1 MSSTAT
7 KTKKRPKRSS
17 PRAPKPLPASADEQI
32 LAKIGGLSNE
42 DALREF
48 FARERRLAT
57 PEFATSLAEAVVAQG
72 RVDTTRALRIADAA
86 LFLAGTHDD
95 QGVLALS
102 LRAKGNALNLGGR
115 NQEAVDC
122 YEQALKLFE
131 KRHDDQQI
139 ARTLTNSVQALILLG
154 EHDRAIAAAD
164 KARDIF
170 TKLGDTRRLARLA
183 NNVGNIYHRQDR
195 FEEALACYEQ
205 SYEQLLSY
213 GDSEELVIA
222 LSNMSMC
229 LITLNDFPRALA
241 TYERAQLLCGEEKMP
256 LLRAQADYNIAYL
269 YYLRGQHSR
278 AIEMLHAARRR
289 CEATGDHYHFALC
302 HLDLA
307 EIYLELNLSHEAIHM
322 AHEGQALFQ
331 KLGMGY
337 EEAKCQAYEAMGFS
351 QFGKAVRA
359 VELFGEARAKFV
371 REKNLVWPSLIDLY
385 QALVLFNEGRLFESQ
400 RLCARAA
407 EFFDGSYL
415 PGKAVLCRLL
425 FARLALRRGD
435 AAAAASE
442 CKRAMERLAKLEAPV
457 LNQQAYFLLG
467 EAQQSSGD
475 AAAAY
480 ESYQRARSYFE
491 TLRSSLRS
499 EELKISFMKDRLA
512 VYERLAEVCL
522 ADSAR
527 PGAGAEC
534 FHYIELAKSRSLAER
549 MIREERE
556 APAEVAAGQ
565 SGLVRR
571 IRDMRDELNWYYR
584 RIEQEQLRAEQPSPK
599 RIEKLQRE
607 ALAHEN
613 ELLRVLREVSAADS
627 SENSERAA
635 QMNPLEDVRR
645 CLPADA
651 ALIEFFTIRDNVV
664 AGVLTR
670 DSLEIAPLTPVSR
683 ITNLMRMLDFQISK
697 FRLAADYVRSFE
709 NQLLAATQAH
719 LFELYTE
726 LMAPLRARLTAKHLV
741 IVPHG
746 VLHYLPFHAL
756 FDGERYLA
764 DSFTF
769 SYAPSAGIFALCQ
782 RKPSVASG
790 APLVI
795 GAPDARAPFIENESE
810 SVCEALADAELV
822 LGAEPGEA
830 ALRKRGADS
839 RLIHIAT
846 HGQYRPD
853 NPLFSGIR
861 LGKSYLNLYDL
872 YQLQLN
878 ADLVALSGC
887 ATGMNVVGAGDELLG
902 LVRGLLHA
910 GARAL
915 LLTLWDVQDR
925 TTADFMATFYRHL
938 ASTAEIPAALR
949 KSMAE
954 LKAAHPHP
962 YYWAPFVLVGKTCL
976 RATE

>member
-1 MSSTAT
+1 MSPVAST
-7 KTKKRPKRSS
+7 TKKRAK
-17 PRAPKPLPASADEQI
+17 PRTKKPLPATADEQV
-32 LAKIGGLSNE
+32 LAKIADLSGEN
-42 DALREF
+42 ALRRF

-57 PEFATSLAEAVVAQG
+57 PEFATRLADAVVAQG
-72 RVDTTRALRIADAA
+72 RVDTARALRIADAA
-86 LFLAGTHDD
+86 LFLARRHDS
-95 QGVLALS
+95 QSVVALC
-102 LRAKGNALNLGGR
+102 LRAKGNALNLAGR
-115 NQEAVDC
+115 NQEAVDF
-122 YEQALKLFE
+122 YQQALRLFE
-131 KRHDDQQI
+131 KLDDDQQI

-164 KARDIF
+164 QARDIF

-205 SYEQLLSY
+205 SYERLLGY

-222 LSNMSMC
+222 LSNISMC

-241 TYERAQLLCGEEKMP
+241 TYERAQMLCGEDKMP

-289 CEATGDHYHFALC
+289 CEATGDRYHFALC

-359 VELFGEARAKFV
+359 VELFGAARAKFV
-371 REKNLVWPSLIDLY
+371 HEKNLVWPSLIDLY

-425 FARLALRRGD
+425 FAQLALRRGD
-435 AAAAASE
+435 ASAAVNE
-442 CKRAMERLAKLEAPV
+442 CQRALERLAKLEAPV
-457 LNQQAYFLLG
+457 LNQQACFLLG
-467 EAQQSSGD
+467 EAQQASGD
-475 AAAAY
+475 SAGAY
-480 ESYQRARSYFE
+480 ESYQQARRHFE
-491 TLRSSLRS
+491 MLRSSLRT

-522 ADSAR
+522 ADSGR
-527 PGAGAEC
+527 PDASSEC
-534 FHYIELAKSRSLAER
+534 FRYVELAKSRSLAER
-549 MIREERE
+549 MNREERE
-556 APAEVAAGQ
+556 APAEASAGQ

-571 IRDMRDELNWYYR
+571 IRDMREELNWYYR
-584 RIEQEQLRAEQPSPK
+584 RIEQEQLRAEQPSPQ

-613 ELLRVLREVSAADS
+613 DLLRVLREVSATDS
-627 SENSERAA
+627 SEDAERVAH
-635 QMNPLEDVRR
+635 MDPLNDVRS

-651 ALIEFFTIRDNVV
+651 ALIEFFTIRDSIVAAVV
-664 AGVLTR
+664 TR
-670 DSLEIAPLTPVSR
+670 DSLEIAPLTPISR

-697 FRLAADYVRSFE
+697 FRLAAEYVRSFE
-709 NQLLAATQAH
+709 KQLLAATQAH

-726 LMAPLRARLTAKHLV
+726 LIAPLRARFSAKHLV

-764 DSFTF
+764 DSFTI

-790 APLVI
+790 TPLVI
-795 GAPDARAPFIENESE
+795 GVPDARAPFIQNEAE
-810 SVCEALADAELV
+810 SVSQALPHSELV

-830 ALRKRGADS
+830 ALRAKGADS

-846 HGQYRPD
+846 HGRYRPD

-872 YQLQLN
+872 YQFQLN
-878 ADLVALSGC
+878 ADLVTLSGC

-910 GARAL
+910 GARSL

-925 TTADFMATFYRHL
+925 TTADFMARFYRHL
-938 ASTAEIPAALR
+938 SSTVNIPVALR
-949 KSMAE
+949 NSMVE
-954 LKAAHPHP
+954 LRVDHPHP
-962 YYWAPFVLVGKTCL
+962 YYWAPFVLVGKTS
-976 RATE
+976 RRTTG

>member
-1 MSSTAT
+1 MLPTAT
-7 KTKKRPKRSS
+7 KTKKRAK
-17 PRAPKPLPASADEQI
+17 PRARKPPIAPSDEKI
-32 LAKIGGLSNE
+32 LAKIGGLASE
-42 DALREF
+42 DALRKF

-57 PEFATSLAEAVVAQG
+57 QEFATVLAEAVVGQG
-72 RVDTTRALRIADAA
+72 RVDTKRALRIADAA
-86 LFLAGTHDD
+86 LLLARRHGD
-95 QGVLALS
+95 QSVLALT
-102 LRAKGNALNLGGR
+102 LRAKGNALNLAGR
-115 NQEAVDC
+115 NQEAVDF
-122 YEQALKLFE
+122 YQQALKLFE
-131 KRHDDQQI
+131 KVRDDEQI

-164 KARDIF
+164 HARDIF
-170 TKLGDTRRLARLA
+170 TKRGDTRRLARLA

-195 FEEALACYEQ
+195 FEEALVCYEQ
-205 SYEQLLSY
+205 AYEQLLSY

-241 TYERAQLLCGEEKMP
+241 TYERAQLLCGEDKMP

-307 EIYLELNLSHEAIHM
+307 EIYVELNLSHEAIHM

-359 VELFGEARAKFV
+359 IELFGAARAKFV

-400 RLCARAA
+400 RLCAQAA

-435 AAAAASE
+435 PSAAKNE
-442 CKRAMERLAKLEAPV
+442 CQRAIERLTKLEAPV

-467 EAQQSSGD
+467 EAQQACGD
-475 AAAAY
+475 PAEAY
-480 ESYQRARSYFE
+480 ESYQRARNYFE
-491 TLRSSLRS
+491 TLRSSLRT
-499 EELKISFMKDRLA
+499 EELKISFMKDRLT

-527 PGAGAEC
+527 PDASSEC
-534 FHYIELAKSRSLAER
+534 FRYVELAKSRSLAER
-549 MIREERE
+549 MNREERE
-556 APAEVAAGQ
+556 APAEGSGGQ

-571 IRDMRDELNWYYR
+571 IRDMREELNWYYR
-584 RIEQEQLRAEQPSPK
+584 RIEQEQLRAERPSPEK
-599 RIEKLQRE
+599 IEKLQRE

-613 ELLRVLREVSAADS
+613 ELLRVLREISAADS
-627 SENSERAA
+627 TENTERIA
-635 QMNPLEDVRR
+635 QMNPLEDVRS

-651 ALIEFFTIRDNVV
+651 RLIEFFTIRDNVV
-664 AGVLTR
+664 AAVVTR
-670 DSLEIAPLTPVSR
+670 DSIEIAPLTPVSR

-726 LMAPLRARLTAKHLV
+726 LMAPLRARFSAKHLV
-741 IVPHG
+741 VVPHG
-746 VLHYLPFHAL
+746 ILHYLPFHAL

-769 SYAPSAGIFALCQ
+769 SYAPSAGIFSVCE
-782 RKPSVASG
+782 RKTSVASG

-795 GAPDARAPFIENESE
+795 GVPDARAPLIQNEAECVSR
-810 SVCEALADAELV
+810 ALANCELV
-822 LGAEPGEA
+822 FGAEEGEA
-830 ALRKRGADS
+830 ALREKGAES

-846 HGQYRPD
+846 HGHYRPD

-878 ADLVALSGC
+878 ADLVTLSGC

-910 GARAL
+910 GARSL

-925 TTADFMATFYRHL
+925 TTADFMTLFYRHL
-938 ASTAEIPAALR
+938 ASTTDIAVALQ

-954 LKAAHPHP
+954 LRAARPHP
-962 YYWAPFVLVGKTCL
+962 YYWAPFVLVGKTRL
-976 RATE
+976 RVTR

>member
-1 MSSTAT
+1 VAPAAT
-7 KTKKRPKRSS
+7 KTKKRAKQRT
-17 PRAPKPLPASADEQI
+17 RKPPSVATDGQVF
-32 LAKIGGLSNE
+32 AKIAELSDE
-42 DALREF
+42 GALRKF
-48 FARERRLAT
+48 FARERSLAT
-57 PEFATSLAEAVVAQG
+57 PEFATTLADAVVAEG
-72 RVDTTRALRIADAA
+72 RVDTARALRIADAA
-86 LFLAGTHDD
+86 LFLARKHGK
-95 QGVLALS
+95 QNLLALC
-102 LRAKGNALNLGGR
+102 LRAKGNALNLAGR
-115 NQEAVDC
+115 NQEAVDF
-122 YEQALKLFE
+122 YQQALRLFE
-131 KRHDDQQI
+131 KLDDDQQI
-139 ARTLTNSVQALILLG
+139 GRTLTNSVQALILLG

-164 KARDIF
+164 QARHIF
-170 TKLGDTRRLARLA
+170 TKLGDARRLARLA

-205 SYEQLLSY
+205 SYEQLLGY

-241 TYERAQLLCGEEKMP
+241 TYERAQRLCGEDKMP
-256 LLRAQADYNIAYL
+256 LLRAQAGYNIAYL

-289 CEATGDHYHFALC
+289 CEATGDRYHFALC
-302 HLDLA
+302 HLDLS

-359 VELFGEARAKFV
+359 VDLFAAARAKFV

-407 EFFDGSYL
+407 EFFDSSFL
-415 PGKAVLCRLL
+415 PGKAVLCHLL

-435 AAAAASE
+435 PSAAVNE
-442 CKRAMERLAKLEAPV
+442 CQRALDRLSSLEAPV

-467 EAQQSSGD
+467 EAQQASGD
-475 AAAAY
+475 AAGAY
-480 ESYQRARSYFE
+480 ESYQQARRYFE
-491 TLRSSLRS
+491 MLRSSLRT

-527 PGAGAEC
+527 LDAATEC
-534 FHYIELAKSRSLAER
+534 FRYVELAKSRSLAER
-549 MIREERE
+549 MNREGRE
-556 APAEVAAGQ
+556 ASTEDAAGQ

-571 IRDMRDELNWYYR
+571 IRDMREELNWYYR
-584 RIEQEQLRAEQPSPK
+584 RIEQEQLRAEQPSTE

-607 ALAHEN
+607 ALTHEN
-613 ELLRVLREVSAADS
+613 DLLRVLREVSAADS
-627 SENSERAA
+627 SENAERVA
-635 QMNPLEDVRR
+635 QMNPLEDVRS
-645 CLPADA
+645 CLGADA
-651 ALIEFFTIRDNVV
+651 AMLEFFTIRDNVV
-664 AGVLTR
+664 AAVVTR
-670 DSLEIAPLTPVSR
+670 DSLDIMPLTPLSR

-697 FRLAADYVRSFE
+697 FRLAPEYVRSFE
-709 NQLLAATQAH
+709 KQLLAATQAH
-719 LFELYTE
+719 LLELYTE
-726 LMAPLRARLTAKHLV
+726 LIAPLRARFSAKHLV

-746 VLHYLPFHAL
+746 ILHYLPFHAL
-756 FDGERYLA
+756 FDGNCYLA
-764 DSFTF
+764 DYFTV

-782 RKPSVASG
+782 RKPSIASG
-790 APLVI
+790 TPLVI
-795 GAPDARAPFIENESE
+795 GVPDARAPFIQNEAE
-810 SVCEALADAELV
+810 SVARALANSELV

-830 ALRKRGADS
+830 ALRKKGAGS

-861 LGKSYLNLYDL
+861 LGKTYLNLYDL

-878 ADLVALSGC
+878 ADLVTLSGC
-887 ATGMNVVGAGDELLG
+887 ATGMNVVAAGDELLG

-910 GARAL
+910 GARSL

-925 TTADFMATFYRHL
+925 TTADFMALFYRHL
-938 ASTAEIPAALR
+938 ASTTDIAVALQN
-949 KSMAE
+949 SMAE
-954 LKAAHPHP
+954 LRDSHAHP
-962 YYWAPFVLVGKTCL
+962 YYWAPFVLVGKTSL
-976 RATE
+976 RVRT

>member
-1 MSSTAT
+1 VSSVAT
-7 KTKKRPKRSS
+7 PPKKRRKQ
-17 PRAPKPLPASADEQI
+17 APAPAVSVAAGEHLLSTISALAGDE
-32 LAKIGGLSNE
+32 ARRK
-42 DALREF
+42 F
-48 FARERRLAT
+48 FERERRLAT
-57 PEFATSLAEAVVAQG
+57 AEFAMQLAEAVVAQG
-72 RVDTTRALRIADAA
+72 RIDTGKALSLADAA
-86 LFLAGTHDD
+86 LFLARH
-95 QGVLALS
+95 QGKQDVLAFT
-102 LRAKGNALNLGGR
+102 LRAKGNALNLAGR
-115 NQEAVDC
+115 NQEAADV
-122 YEQALKLFE
+122 YEQALALFE
-131 KRHDDQQI
+131 KIKDEQQI
-139 ARTLTNSVQALILLG
+139 ARTLTVSVQALILLG
-154 EHDRAIAAAD
+154 EYDRAIAAAD
-164 KARDIF
+164 RARELF

-195 FEEALACYEQ
+195 FEEAIACYERA
-205 SYEQLLSY
+205 YEQLLAY

-229 LITLNDFPRALA
+229 LITLNDFQRALI
-241 TYERAQLLCGEEKMP
+241 TYERAQLLCGEDRMP

-278 AIEMLHAARRR
+278 AIEMLHAARHR
-289 CEATGDHYHFALC
+289 CEANGDHYHFALC

-359 VELFGEARAKFV
+359 IELFGAARAKFV

-385 QALVLFNEGRLFESQ
+385 EALVLFNEGRLFESR

-407 EFFDGSYL
+407 EFFDSSYL
-415 PGKAVLCRLL
+415 PGKAVLCHLL

-435 AAAAASE
+435 AAAAEKE
-442 CKRAMERLAKLEAPV
+442 CQRALERLAQLEAPV
-457 LNQQAYFLLG
+457 LSQQAHFLLG
-467 EAQQSSGD
+467 ETQQASGK

-480 ESYQRARSYFE
+480 ESYQQARKHFE
-491 TLRSSLRS
+491 SLRSSLRS
-499 EELKISFMKDRLA
+499 EELKISFMKDRLE

-522 ADSAR
+522 ADSTR
-527 PGAGAEC
+527 PDAATEC
-534 FHYIELAKSRSLAER
+534 FRYVELAKSRSLAER

-556 APAEVAAGQ
+556 APAEGAAGQ

-571 IRDMRDELNWYYR
+571 IRDMREELNWYYR
-584 RIEQEQLRAEQPSPK
+584 RIEQEQLRAEQPSPE
-599 RIEKLQRE
+599 RIGKLQRE

-627 SENSERAA
+627 SGSAERIA
-635 QMNPLEDVRR
+635 QMNPAEDVRAA
-645 CLPADA
+645 LSPDA
-651 ALIEFFTIRDNVV
+651 ALIEFFAIRESLIAAVV
-664 AGVLTR
+664 TR
-670 DSLEIAPLTPVSR
+670 DSLEMVPLTPLSR
-683 ITNLMRMLDFQISK
+683 VANLTRMLDFQISK
-697 FRLAADYVRSFE
+697 FRLAADYVRTFE
-709 NQLLAATQAH
+709 KSLLAATQAH
-719 LFELYTE
+719 LLEIYTE
-726 LMAPLRARLTAKHLV
+726 IVAPLRSRLTAKHLV

-746 VLHYLPFHAL
+746 ILHYLPFHAL

-764 DSFTF
+764 DSFTI
-769 SYAPSAGIFALCQ
+769 SYAPSAGIFAMCQ
-782 RKPSVASG
+782 RKPSVATG

-795 GAPDARAPFIENESE
+795 GVLDARAPFIQDEAE
-810 SVCEALADAELV
+810 SVSRALANSEFV
-822 LGAEPGEA
+822 LGAEAGEA
-830 ALRKRGADS
+830 ALREKGADS

-872 YQLQLN
+872 YQFQLN
-878 ADLVALSGC
+878 ADLVTLSGC

-910 GARAL
+910 GARSL

-925 TTADFMATFYRHL
+925 TTADFMTLFYRNL
-938 ASTAEIPAALR
+938 AASADIPVALR
-949 KSMAE
+949 NSMSE
-954 LKAAHPHP
+954 LRTAHPHP
-962 YYWAPFVLVGKTCL
+962 YYWAPFVLVGKTSL
-976 RATE
+976 RVTD